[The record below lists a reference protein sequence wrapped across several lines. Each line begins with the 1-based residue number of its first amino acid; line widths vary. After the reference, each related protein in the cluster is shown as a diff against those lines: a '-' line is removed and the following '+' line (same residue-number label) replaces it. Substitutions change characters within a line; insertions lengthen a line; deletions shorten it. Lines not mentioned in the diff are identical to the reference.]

1 MQEILQRKFSTNYP
15 IPNHPISIECSSAWL
30 FLSDLDKYYPN
41 FKSWFFKK
49 VIPDCS
55 IDQRK
60 IIIKKLADQIVAVA
74 ILKKSIEERKI
85 CTFRVSENAKR
96 NGVGKELMLESLE
109 WLQCNH
115 PLITVN
121 EENDSEFEYFL
132 RKFDFQKKS
141 VLTNLYRPN
150 KKEVIYNTSFVR

>member
-1 MQEILQRKFSTNYP
+1 MQEILQRKCSTNYP
-15 IPNHPISIECSSAWL
+15 IPNYSISIEYDPAWL
-30 FLSDLDKYYPN
+30 FLFDLNKYYPN
-41 FKSWFFKK
+41 FNSWFFKK

-55 IDQRK
+55 IGNRK
-60 IIIKKLADQIVAVA
+60 IIIKKSADQIVAVA

-96 NGVGKELMLESLE
+96 NGIGKELMLESLE
-109 WLQCNH
+109 WLQCNQ

-121 EENDSEFEYFL
+121 EENASEFEYFL
-132 RKFDFQKKS
+132 RKFDFQKQS

-150 KKEVIYNTSFVR
+150 KKEIIYNTSCVR

>member
-1 MQEILQRKFSTNYP
+1 MQEILQKKCSTNYP
-15 IPNHPISIECSSAWL
+15 IPNYSISIEYSSAWL

-41 FKSWFFKK
+41 FKSWFFEK

-55 IDQRK
+55 IDKRK
-60 IIIKKLADQIVAVA
+60 IIVKKSADQIVAVA

-96 NGVGKELMLESLE
+96 HGIGKELMLESLE
-109 WLQCNH
+109 WLQCNQ

-121 EENDSEFEYFL
+121 EENASEFEYFL
-132 RKFDFQKKS
+132 RKFDFQKQS
-141 VLTNLYRPN
+141 VLTNLYRTN
-150 KKEVIYNTSFVR
+150 KKEIIYNTSFVR

>member
-1 MQEILQRKFSTNYP
+1 MQEILERKYSTNYL
-15 IPNHPISIECSSAWL
+15 IPNYPSSTEYSSVWL
-30 FLSDLDKYYPN
+30 FLSDLNKYYPN
-41 FKSWFFKK
+41 FNSWFFKK

-55 IDQRK
+55 IGNRK
-60 IIIKKLADQIVAVA
+60 IIIKKSADKIVAVA

-85 CTFRVSENAKR
+85 CTFRVSEKAKR

-109 WLQCNH
+109 WLQCNQ

-121 EENDSEFEYFL
+121 EENASEFEYFL
-132 RKFDFQKKS
+132 RKFDFQKQS

-150 KKEVIYNTSFVR
+150 KKEIIYNTSFVR